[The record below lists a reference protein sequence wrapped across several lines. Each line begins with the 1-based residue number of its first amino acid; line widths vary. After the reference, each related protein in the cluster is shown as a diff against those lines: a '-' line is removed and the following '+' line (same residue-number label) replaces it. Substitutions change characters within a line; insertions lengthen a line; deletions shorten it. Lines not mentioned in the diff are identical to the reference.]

1 MSLLNFMNDAVDK
14 GKKLSDILFGNDVSS
29 GSSYSSMTMP
39 PPMQAPDSAQMLK
52 SAIAQAGIDNEA
64 VNYLQPAPALPFVGI
79 PELPSYREPLPQGPT
94 DREKRIQER
103 IDAIERGEILSPR

>member
-1 MSLLNFMNDAVDK
+1 MSLLNFMNDTVDK
-14 GKKLSDILFGNDVSS
+14 SKKLSEILFGNDASS
-29 GSSYSSMTMP
+29 GSSYSSMAMP

-64 VNYLQPAPALPFVGI
+64 VNYLKPAPPMPYIQMPQF
-79 PELPSYREPLPQGPT
+79 SYGEPLPQGPT

-103 IDAIERGEILSPR
+103 IDAIERGEILQPR